1 MSLKRKIAITAVVF
15 CFFSICFQGCLTF
28 RQFGDALVNL
38 RRLQFRLGGV
48 DDFRLAGITLS
59 RKSSIRDF
67 SPMDGARLLGAFRN
81 RRFPAEFV
89 LNVLVFNPNDGSG
102 GAPRTV
108 STLTSLESRLLIDG
122 RPTVYGNIDRPFE
135 IPGTGEVYTL
145 PIRMSLDLYEFF
157 NDRGYQDILRLALAI
172 GGVSGSTA
180 RLSLD
185 AQPRVT
191 TPLGPIAYPGRIMI
205 IDKEYR

>member
-1 MSLKRKIAITAVVF
+1 MSLRKRIVMMVGVF
-15 CFFSICFQGCLTF
+15 FLLSVCFQGCVTLQ
-28 RQFGDALVNL
+28 QFGDAQTNL
-38 RRLQFRLGGV
+38 QRLQFRLGKV
-48 DDFRLAGITLS
+48 TDFRLAGITLS
-59 RKSSIRDF
+59 RKTSIRDF
-67 SPMDGARLLGAFRN
+67 SPIDGARLIGAFRN
-81 RRFPAEFV
+81 RKFPAEFV
-89 LNVLVFNPNDGSG
+89 LNILVFNPNDGTG
-102 GAPRTV
+102 GSPRTV

-122 RPTVYGNIDRPFE
+122 RPTVYGNIDSPFE

-172 GGVSGSTA
+172 GGVKGSSA

-191 TPLGPIAYPGRIMI
+191 TPLGPITYPRRITI
-205 IDKEYR
+205 IDKEFR